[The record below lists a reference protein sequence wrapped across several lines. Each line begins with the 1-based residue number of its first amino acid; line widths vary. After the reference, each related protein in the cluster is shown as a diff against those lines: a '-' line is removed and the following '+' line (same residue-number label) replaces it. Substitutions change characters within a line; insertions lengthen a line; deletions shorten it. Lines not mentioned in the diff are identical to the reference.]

1 MFESQ
6 ETCSS
11 FPQEH
16 GDISK
21 CATQGDSN
29 QACILAVGTIIGGI
43 KAAHIVLEKKVLLWV
58 TKLTDM
64 MSFLFSMFFLFIN
77 LSYMSGTNSFHQFL
91 ECVFMYFC
99 NNF

>member
-1 MFESQ
+1 MSTVLADLSCLLYWLICYDYNTLVFESQ

-16 GDISK
+16 WDISK

-64 MSFLFSMFFLFIN
+64 VSFLFSMFFCL
-77 LSYMSGTNSFHQFL
+77 
-91 ECVFMYFC
+91 
-99 NNF
+99 